1 MAAGRI
7 TRIRA
12 GWVVGYADG
21 DHRLFERGEV
31 VYQGDRVVYVGH
43 DYQGPVDEE
52 IGAPDAL
59 VGPGFVDLDA
69 LGDLD
74 TTVLGFD
81 NQPGWQKGR
90 VVAADWPRRDLLSR
104 EQLDFNKLYAY
115 THLLLNGITSALPI
129 TSILYREWAEDLDEY
144 RHAADVAESL
154 GIRMWLGPAF
164 MSGHNVVEANGSI
177 GARFDEKRGISGLDD
192 AVTFAQ
198 EIRARGNS
206 LLSAALT
213 PDRIEGC
220 TEGLLRALSQAVNEL
235 QCPTRLHCCQSEL
248 EVNEIAARFGGRSS
262 LQVLDDFGLLHH
274 HMLLPHGQFLGGK
287 HPTTQSIEQDIAR
300 LASSGASLV
309 ACPLVSGRH
318 AKYMEQ
324 YGALRQ
330 AKVNIALGTDT
341 FPPDMVTNMHLGTI
355 LSRVVSGNVSA
366 ASAADYYRM
375 ATIGGADALGRPD
388 LGRLCAGAQADITF
402 YDLSQPAT
410 GQVFDP
416 ITAMVINGNGRDISH
431 VIVAGEKVLWDRQL
445 VKRRIDLDHLHRQA
459 QKQFGE
465 LMQTYPERSF
475 LHPPVEEIFRPSF
488 DVAQRLK

>member
-1 MAAGRI
+1 MATGRI

-12 GWVVGYADG
+12 GWVVGYAEG

-31 VYQGDRVVYVGH
+31 VYQGDRVLYVGH
-43 DYQGPVDEE
+43 DYRGAVDEE
-52 IGAPDAL
+52 ISAPDAL

-90 VVAADWPRRDLLSR
+90 VVAADWPRRDLLNR

-144 RHAADVAESL
+144 RHAAEVAESL
-154 GIRMWLGPAF
+154 GLRMWLGPAF
-164 MSGHNVVEANGSI
+164 MSGHNVVETNGTI
-177 GARFDEKRGISGLDD
+177 GARFDEKRGLQGLDD

-198 EIRARGNS
+198 EIRARGNP

-235 QCPTRLHCCQSEL
+235 HCPTRLHCCQSEL

-262 LQVLDDFGLLHH
+262 LQVLEDFGLLHQ

-287 HPTTQSIEQDIAR
+287 DPTTQSIGQDIAR
-300 LASSGASLV
+300 LASSGASLI

-324 YGALRQ
+324 YSALRQ
-330 AKVNIALGTDT
+330 AKINIALGTDT
-341 FPPDMVTNMHLGTI
+341 FPPDMITNMHLGTV
-355 LSRVVSGNVSA
+355 LSRVVSGNVAA

-388 LGRLCAGAQADITF
+388 LGRLCAGAQADIIF
-402 YDLSQPAT
+402 YDLSQPAI

-416 ITAMVINGNGRDISH
+416 ITAMVINGNGRDVSH

-445 VKRRIDLDHLHRQA
+445 VKRQIDLDQLHRQA
-459 QKQFGE
+459 QKQLGE

-475 LHPPVEEIFRPSF
+475 RHPPVEAIFRPSF
-488 DVAQRLK
+488 EVVRRSV

>member
-1 MAAGRI
+1 MTTQRV

-12 GWVVGYADG
+12 GWVVGYAQG
-21 DHRLFERGEV
+21 DHQLYEHGEV
-31 VYQGDRVVYVGH
+31 VYQGDKVLFVGH
-43 DYQGPVDEE
+43 GYSGAVDEE
-52 IGAPDAL
+52 ISAPHAL

-90 VVAADWPRRDLLSR
+90 VVAADWQRRDLLSR
-104 EQLDFNKLYAY
+104 EQLNFNKLYAY

-144 RHAADVAESL
+144 RYAADVAESL
-154 GIRMWLGPAF
+154 GIRLWLGPAF
-164 MSGHNVVEANGSI
+164 MSGYNVVEADGRI
-177 GARFDEKRGISGLDD
+177 GARFDEKRGLQGLDD
-192 AVTFAQ
+192 AVIFAE
-198 EIRARGNS
+198 EIRRRGTPT
-206 LLSAALT
+206 LSAALA

-220 TEGLLRALSQAVNEL
+220 TDGLLRALSQAVAEL

-248 EVNEIAARFGGRSS
+248 EVNEVAARFGGRSS
-262 LQVLDDFGLLHH
+262 LQVLQDFGLLHR

-287 HPTTQSIEQDIAR
+287 DPSAQSIEQDIAL
-300 LASSGASLV
+300 LAASGASLV

-324 YGALRQ
+324 YTALKQ

-341 FPPDMVTNMHLGTI
+341 FPPDMVTNMHMGTV
-355 LSRVVSGNVSA
+355 LSRVVTGNVSA

-375 ATIGGADALGRPD
+375 ATLGGAEALGRPD
-388 LGRLCAGAQADITF
+388 LGRLCAGSQADIVF
-402 YDLSQPAT
+402 YDLSQPAI

-416 ITAMVINGNGRDISH
+416 ITAMVINGNGRDVKN
-431 VIVAGEKVLWDRQL
+431 VIIAGEKVLWDRQL
-445 VKRRIDLDHLHRQA
+445 VKRQIDLDQMHQQA
-459 QKQFGE
+459 QRQFQQ

-475 LHPPVEEIFRPSF
+475 LHPPVAEIFRPSF
-488 DVAQRLK
+488 SVNRA

>member
-1 MAAGRI
+1 MAAPKI

-12 GWVVGYADG
+12 GWVVGYAEG
-21 DHRLFERGEV
+21 DHRLFERGEL

-43 DYQGPVDEE
+43 DYHGPVDEE
-52 IGAPDAL
+52 ITAPDAL

-154 GIRMWLGPAF
+154 GVRMWLGPAF
-164 MSGHNVVEANGSI
+164 MSGHNVVEANGTI
-177 GARFDEKRGISGLDD
+177 GARFDEKRGLQGLDD
-192 AVTFAQ
+192 AVIFAQ
-198 EIRARGNS
+198 ELRARGNP
-206 LLSAALT
+206 LLNAALT

-220 TEGLLRALSQAVNEL
+220 TEGLLRALSQAVDHL

-248 EVNEIAARFGGRSS
+248 EVNEVAARFSGRSS
-262 LQVLDDFGLLHH
+262 LQVLEDVGLLHH

-287 HPTTQSIEQDIAR
+287 HPTAQSIGQDIAR

-330 AKVNIALGTDT
+330 ARVNIALGTDT
-341 FPPDMVTNMHLGTI
+341 FPPDMVTNMHLGTV
-355 LSRVVSGNVSA
+355 LSRVVCGNVAA

-388 LGRLCAGAQADITF
+388 LGRLCAGAQADIIF
-402 YDLSQPAT
+402 YDFSQPAT
-410 GQVFDP
+410 GQGFDP

-445 VKRRIDLDHLHRQA
+445 VKRQIDLDQLHRQA
-459 QKQFGE
+459 RQQFGE

-475 LHPPVEEIFRPSF
+475 RHPRVEEIFRPSF
-488 DVAQRLK
+488 EVMKRHR